1 MGLCT
6 VKTLL
11 GLGAGVSSTETRAR
25 VADSALQLSELAAHI
40 LPVSLP
46 GRESCESQREE
57 DHLCVTEPS
66 PMACPSQ
73 EWVSL
78 FNTCF
83 HLSHCSDLGLCLVL
97 ASGKIS
103 DQRSY

>member
-11 GLGAGVSSTETRAR
+11 GLGAGVIPTEIRAW

-40 LPVSLP
+40 LAVSLP
-46 GRESCESQREE
+46 GRESCESQRGE

-66 PMACPSQ
+66 PTACPSQ

-78 FNTCF
+78 F
-83 HLSHCSDLGLCLVL
+83 D
-97 ASGKIS
+97 
-103 DQRSY
+103 R